1 MAGLRDEEK
10 SNMVELESIN
20 VIEGADSQPDQDLP
34 LRLDDENWQALPDGE
49 L

>member
-1 MAGLRDEEK
+1 MAGLRDEEE
-10 SNMVELESIN
+10 SNRVELESIN

-34 LRLDDENWQALPDGE
+34 FRLDDENCEALPDGE